1 MECCFASYDE
11 FITEYQTYRF
21 DECSNCNGCC
31 ELIETDLTCTIEGR
45 ILLFSPILVLRCK
58 KCGNEFLPEH
68 TKQMTDGA
76 YRTAVKENQTIGE
89 FHPTGY
95 KKKFEYCTEQ
105 NYDYDHR
112 DYYNIPGLCYD
123 EEHSVKGFLTP
134 VYFEKEALVFFLA
147 MPEYEVEIFSE
158 SYGYIAKKDFSGLY
172 QYDWNVP
179 FGFNTNGKLIMWL
192 GNIDDMDDKTKGIL
206 KPFNVPSD
214 HLLIDSEFYQA
225 QMKCVFSEPIIEKRI
240 LINKEAFISNI
251 KKKHSVDLSHL
262 TDECQEHEK
271 KVKRPVV
278 FTETAVAEVINAYD
292 KILVEGF
299 NVSEMRKLYELLY
312 DSSERNAKYT
322 SWQSI
327 KLIEAILVK
336 LSLSVDNIDIASVMS
351 PLYILHDYRILL
363 DHLLSAEKI
372 SDTKQHIVS
381 TLGVQSFNDQEAIYN
396 EEIKRLNTLFN
407 YLGVLS
413 K

>member
-45 ILLFSPILVLRCK
+45 ILHFSPILVLRCK

-68 TKQMTDGA
+68 TKQMIDGA
-76 YRTAVKENQTIGE
+76 YRTVVKENQTIGE
-89 FHPTGY
+89 FHPTGN

-158 SYGYIAKKDFSGLY
+158 SYGYIAKKDFSGQY

-179 FGFNTNGKLIMWL
+179 FGFNTNGRVIRDGVIYRDSDLDCAPLIIKENGDLEVFEYGEKTAQEILDL
-192 GNIDDMDDKTKGIL
+192 GGVQTYDFGPTLIKDNEIIDNYGEWYRTVKDPRTVIGQKGPLEYVVLVADGRSEKSEGISLYDAALEL
-206 KPFNVPSD
+206 KNKGCYIGYNLDGGGSTTLYFNGEVLNNPSD
-214 HLLIDSEFYQA
+214 
-225 QMKCVFSEPIIEKRI
+225 II
-240 LINKEAFISNI
+240 
-251 KKKHSVDLSHL
+251 
-262 TDECQEHEK
+262 
-271 KVKRPVV
+271 
-278 FTETAVAEVINAYD
+278 
-292 KILVEGF
+292 G
-299 NVSEMRKLYELLY
+299 
-312 DSSERNAKYT
+312 ER
-322 SWQSI
+322 
-327 KLIEAILVK
+327 
-336 LSLSVDNIDIASVMS
+336 
-351 PLYILHDYRILL
+351 R
-363 DHLLSAEKI
+363 I
-372 SDTKQHIVS
+372 SDILYFKE
-381 TLGVQSFNDQEAIYN
+381 N
-396 EEIKRLNTLFN
+396 
-407 YLGVLS
+407 
-413 K
+413 

>member
-1 MECCFASYDE
+1 M
-11 FITEYQTYRF
+11 
-21 DECSNCNGCC
+21 
-31 ELIETDLTCTIEGR
+31 
-45 ILLFSPILVLRCK
+45 
-58 KCGNEFLPEH
+58 
-68 TKQMTDGA
+68 
-76 YRTAVKENQTIGE
+76 
-89 FHPTGY
+89 
-95 KKKFEYCTEQ
+95 
-105 NYDYDHR
+105 
-112 DYYNIPGLCYD
+112 
-123 EEHSVKGFLTP
+123 
-134 VYFEKEALVFFLA
+134 
-147 MPEYEVEIFSE
+147 
-158 SYGYIAKKDFSGLY
+158 
-172 QYDWNVP
+172 
-179 FGFNTNGKLIMWL
+179 
-192 GNIDDMDDKTKGIL
+192 
-206 KPFNVPSD
+206 
-214 HLLIDSEFYQA
+214 
-225 QMKCVFSEPIIEKRI
+225 
-240 LINKEAFISNI
+240 INKEAFISNI

-312 DSSERNAKYT
+312 DYSERNAKYT

-407 YLGVLS
+407 YLEVLS

>member
-1 MECCFASYDE
+1 
-11 FITEYQTYRF
+11 
-21 DECSNCNGCC
+21 
-31 ELIETDLTCTIEGR
+31 
-45 ILLFSPILVLRCK
+45 
-58 KCGNEFLPEH
+58 
-68 TKQMTDGA
+68 
-76 YRTAVKENQTIGE
+76 
-89 FHPTGY
+89 
-95 KKKFEYCTEQ
+95 
-105 NYDYDHR
+105 
-112 DYYNIPGLCYD
+112 
-123 EEHSVKGFLTP
+123 
-134 VYFEKEALVFFLA
+134 
-147 MPEYEVEIFSE
+147 
-158 SYGYIAKKDFSGLY
+158 
-172 QYDWNVP
+172 
-179 FGFNTNGKLIMWL
+179 
-192 GNIDDMDDKTKGIL
+192 
-206 KPFNVPSD
+206 
-214 HLLIDSEFYQA
+214 
-225 QMKCVFSEPIIEKRI
+225 MKCIFSEPIIEKRI

-299 NVSEMRKLYELLY
+299 NVSEMRKLYEALY

-322 SWQSI
+322 YN

-336 LSLSVDNIDIASVMS
+336 LSVAVDNMDIASVMS

-363 DHLLSAEKI
+363 DHLLSADKI
-372 SDTKQHIVS
+372 SDTKQHIVT

-407 YLGVLS
+407 YLGILS